1 MAAEKVNTRQKM
13 INMMYLV
20 FIAMLALN
28 ISKEVLATIG
38 VINEDLETSIQQ
50 ISNDNIIKYATID
63 NLQSQPEYQ
72 VVYPF
77 VQSLKEKSNSY
88 VNYIKGLKED
98 LLDSDKEGTDYIREI
113 KNKSNK
119 EKPSQTM
126 TDYQVM
132 DKSGPLD
139 ELFFER
145 SELLEAGKTYEDN
158 YINYRTDLISII
170 DSIKLNDPKYSSDE
184 VALANLVSVVSDLDT
199 RFEYPDDGKKL
210 NSDGKELDFMDYE
223 FKGFPL
229 VASLSKM
236 TKTQNNAR
244 YIENKLLSV
253 ILGEIAATTT
263 GGGVLQA
270 YLKTPKAQYF
280 SGEVFDGSIIMGQKS
295 TSFDF
300 EEQDL
305 KLIYPGST
313 TPRDLVE
320 DTDYEIIAGQIV
332 FKKRLNTTGSY
343 KLTGSVT
350 KKDDR
355 NVTTIPI
362 NEEFSIIEKPSTAT
376 VEAIRMNILYEKLNN
391 PVNIVLPGAVSL
403 QQGSGSKN
411 VKLNSNV
418 DQKDKDEGANFYAI
432 PDSDVKEVLIQ
443 VTGLVNGNR
452 ESSVPKLF
460 RVKKAPDG
468 KGSIFLSDNENY
480 KGGGVSQFNLLNGII
495 TGAKPDDFDYDFNIE
510 VSEFIVTVA
519 PNQSV
524 EIKGNF
530 LLGSLAADYIKR
542 APSGTAIQFTSI
554 KAIAWEGVNKSEAFD
569 YDIEDFQVYKQ

>member
-280 SGEVFDGSIIMGQKS
+280 SGEVFGGSIIMGQKS

-320 DTDYEIIAGQIV
+320 DTDYEIIEGQIV

-376 VEAIRMNILYEKLNN
+376 VEAIRMNILYEGLKN
-391 PVNIVLPGAVSL
+391 PVNVVLPGAVQL
-403 QQGSGSKN
+403 TQH
-411 VKLNSNV
+411 
-418 DQKDKDEGANFYAI
+418 
-432 PDSDVKEVLIQ
+432 
-443 VTGLVNGNR
+443 NR
-452 ESSVPKLF
+452 ESSNVTLSPTNIAGANFTAKPVSGVTEAFIQVRGLINGQSSISEPKPF

-468 KGSIFLSDNENY
+468 IGAIENDKSYPSGST
-480 KGGGVSQFNLLNGII
+480 VSQFNILNGQV
-495 TGAKPDDFDYDFNIE
+495 TGYKPADFDYEFN
-510 VSEFIVTVA
+510 
-519 PNQSV
+519 V
-524 EIKGNF
+524 EITKFIISVGTNQALTIDGNF
-530 LLGSLAADYIKR
+530 IEGLAEDYVR
-542 APSGTAIQFTSI
+542 QAPSGTPIIFSSIDAIG
-554 KAIAWEGVNKSEAFD
+554 WEGTDKSEAFD
-569 YDIEDFQVYKQ
+569 YKVNDFTIRKQ

>member
-199 RFEYPDDGKKL
+199 RFEYPEDGKKL

-320 DTDYEIIAGQIV
+320 DTDYEIIEGQIV

-376 VEAIRMNILYEKLNN
+376 VEAIRMNILYEGLKN
-391 PVNIVLPGAVSL
+391 PVNVVLPGAVQL
-403 QQGSGSKN
+403 TQH
-411 VKLNSNV
+411 
-418 DQKDKDEGANFYAI
+418 
-432 PDSDVKEVLIQ
+432 
-443 VTGLVNGNR
+443 NR
-452 ESSVPKLF
+452 ESSNVTLSPTNIAGANFTAKPVSGVTEAFIQVRGLINGQSSISEPKPF

-468 KGSIFLSDNENY
+468 IGAIENDKSYPSGST
-480 KGGGVSQFNLLNGII
+480 VSQFNILNGQV
-495 TGAKPDDFDYDFNIE
+495 TGYKPADFDYEFN
-510 VSEFIVTVA
+510 
-519 PNQSV
+519 V
-524 EIKGNF
+524 EITKFIISVGTNQALTIDGNF
-530 LLGSLAADYIKR
+530 IEGLAEDYVR
-542 APSGTAIQFTSI
+542 QAPSGTPIIFSSIDAIG
-554 KAIAWEGVNKSEAFD
+554 WEGTDKSEAFD
-569 YDIEDFQVYKQ
+569 YKVNDFTIRKQ

>member
-50 ISNDNIIKYATID
+50 LSNDNIIKYATID
-63 NLQSQPEYQ
+63 NLQTQPEYQ
-72 VVYPF
+72 VVYPY

-88 VNYIKGLKED
+88 VIYIDQLKDD
-98 LLDSDKEGTDYIREI
+98 LLSSDKEGTDYVREI

-126 TDYQVM
+126 TDYRVM

-145 SELLEAGKTYEDN
+145 SELLEPGRIYEDN
-158 YINYRTDLISII
+158 YKNFRTDLISII
-170 DSIKLNDPKYSSDE
+170 DSIKVNDPKYSSDE

-199 RFEYPDDGKKL
+199 RFEYPEDGKKL

-305 KLIYPGST
+305 KLIYPGSS

-320 DTDYEIIAGQIV
+320 DTDYEIIEGQIV
-332 FKKRLNTTGSY
+332 FKKKLNTTGSY
-343 KLTGSVT
+343 KLTGTVT

-376 VEAIRMNILYEKLNN
+376 VEAIRMNILYEGLKN
-391 PVNIVLPGAVSL
+391 PVNVVLPGAVQL
-403 QQGSGSKN
+403 TQH
-411 VKLNSNV
+411 
-418 DQKDKDEGANFYAI
+418 
-432 PDSDVKEVLIQ
+432 
-443 VTGLVNGNR
+443 NR
-452 ESSVPKLF
+452 ESSNVTLSSTNIPGANFTAKPASGVTEAFIQVRGLINGQPSISEPKPF

-468 KGSIFLSDNENY
+468 IGAIENDRSYPSGST
-480 KGGGVSQFNLLNGII
+480 VSQFNILNGQI
-495 TGAKPDDFDYDFNIE
+495 TGYKPADFDYEFN
-510 VSEFIVTVA
+510 
-519 PNQSV
+519 V
-524 EIKGNF
+524 EITKFIISVGTNQALTIDGNF
-530 LLGSLAADYIKR
+530 IDGLAEDYVR
-542 APSGTAIQFTSI
+542 QAPSGTPIIFSSIDAIG
-554 KAIAWEGVNKSEAFD
+554 WEGTDKSEAFN
-569 YDIEDFQVYKQ
+569 YRVNDFTIRKQ

>member
-1 MAAEKVNTRQKM
+1 MAGEKTNTRQKM

-28 ISKEVLATIG
+28 IDKEVLATIG
-38 VINEDLETSIQQ
+38 VINEDLETSVEQL
-50 ISNDNIIKYATID
+50 SDDNIIKYATID

-77 VQSLKEKSNSY
+77 VQDLKEISNNY
-88 VNYIKGLKED
+88 VNYIKDLKNVILE
-98 LLDSDKEGTDYIREI
+98 SDKEGTSYVRDI
-113 KNKSNK
+113 KNKSNSD
-119 EKPSQTM
+119 KPNQVM
-126 TDYQVM
+126 VDYQVM

-145 SELLEAGKTYEDN
+145 SILLPEGETYKNN
-158 YINYRTDLISII
+158 YIGFRNDIISII
-170 DSIKLNDPKYSSDE
+170 DSIKINDPKYISDE
-184 VALANLVSVVSDLDT
+184 VALTNLESVVNDLDS

-210 NSDGKELDFMDYE
+210 NSNGKELDFMDYE

-236 TKTQNNAR
+236 TKTQNNTR

-253 ILGEIAATTT
+253 ILGEIAVATT

-295 TSFDF
+295 SSFAF
-300 EEQDL
+300 EDKDI
-305 KLIYPGST
+305 KLTFPGSSQA
-313 TPRDLVE
+313 RDLIE
-320 DTDYEIIAGQIV
+320 GSDYEIFEGQIV
-332 FKKRLNTTGSY
+332 FKKRLTQTGSY
-343 KLTGSVT
+343 KLSGSVT
-350 KKDDR
+350 KLDDR
-355 NVTTIPI
+355 NITTIPI

-411 VKLNSNV
+411 VKLNPNV
-418 DQKDKDEGANFYAI
+418 RPKDKAEGANFYAI
-432 PDSDVKEVLIQ
+432 PDSGVEEVLIQ
-443 VTGLVNGNR
+443 VTGLVNGKR
-452 ESSVPKLF
+452 ESSEPKIF

-468 KGSIFLSDNENY
+468 VGAIENVQSYPSGSTVTQLNI
-480 KGGGVSQFNLLNGII
+480 LNGQIA
-495 TGAKPDDFDYDFNIE
+495 GYKPEDFDYDFNVEVTSFIISVGINQALTIE
-510 VSEFIVTVA
+510 
-519 PNQSV
+519 
-524 EIKGNF
+524 GNYIE
-530 LLGSLAADYIKR
+530 GLAADYIR
-542 APSGTAIQFTSI
+542 QSPSGTPILFSSIEAIG
-554 KAIAWEGVNKSEAFD
+554 WEGTDKSQAFNYKVN
-569 YDIEDFQVYKQ
+569 DFTIKKQ

>member
-50 ISNDNIIKYATID
+50 LSNDNIIKYATID
-63 NLQSQPEYQ
+63 NLQTQPEYQ
-72 VVYPF
+72 VIYPY

-88 VNYIKGLKED
+88 VNYITGLKGE
-98 LLDSDKEGTDYIREI
+98 LLDSDKEGTDYVREI

-145 SELLEAGKTYEDN
+145 SQLLEAGKTYEDN
-158 YINYRTDLISII
+158 YKNFRTDLISII
-170 DSIKLNDPKYSSDE
+170 DSIKVNDPKYSSDE

-199 RFEYPDDGKKL
+199 RFEYPEDGKKL

-305 KLIYPGST
+305 KLIYPGSS

-320 DTDYEIIAGQIV
+320 DTDYEIIEGQIV
-332 FKKRLNTTGSY
+332 FKKKLNTTGSY
-343 KLTGSVT
+343 KLTGTVT

-376 VEAIRMNILYEKLNN
+376 VEAIRMNILYEGLKN
-391 PVNIVLPGAVSL
+391 PVNVVLPGAVQL
-403 QQGSGSKN
+403 TQH
-411 VKLNSNV
+411 
-418 DQKDKDEGANFYAI
+418 
-432 PDSDVKEVLIQ
+432 
-443 VTGLVNGNR
+443 NR
-452 ESSVPKLF
+452 ESSNVTLSSTNIPGANFTAKPVSGVTEAFIQVRGLINGQPSISEPKPF

-468 KGSIFLSDNENY
+468 IGAIENDRSYPSGST
-480 KGGGVSQFNLLNGII
+480 VSLFNILNGQI
-495 TGAKPDDFDYDFNIE
+495 TGYKPADFDYEFN
-510 VSEFIVTVA
+510 
-519 PNQSV
+519 V
-524 EIKGNF
+524 EITKFIISVGTNQALTIDGNF
-530 LLGSLAADYIKR
+530 IDGLAEDYVR
-542 APSGTAIQFTSI
+542 QAPSGTPIIFSSIDAIG
-554 KAIAWEGVNKSEAFD
+554 WEGTDKSEAFD
-569 YDIEDFQVYKQ
+569 YRVNDFTIRKQ

>member
-199 RFEYPDDGKKL
+199 RFEYPEDGKKL
-210 NSDGKELDFMDYE
+210 NSDGKERPFMDYE

-320 DTDYEIIAGQIV
+320 DTDYEIIEGQIV

-411 VKLNSNV
+411 VKLNPNV
-418 DQKDKDEGANFYAI
+418 DQKAKDEGANFYAI
-432 PDSDVKEVLIQ
+432 PDTGVGEVLIQ
-443 VTGLVNGNR
+443 VTGLVNGKR
-452 ESSVPKLF
+452 ESSEPKLF

-468 KGSIFLSDNENY
+468 KGSIFLSENENY

-530 LLGSLAADYIKR
+530 LLGSLADDYIKR
-542 APSGTAIQFTSI
+542 APSGTAIEFTSI
-554 KAIAWEGVNKSEAFD
+554 KAIAWEGVNKSEAFE

>member
-50 ISNDNIIKYATID
+50 LSNDNIIKYATID
-63 NLQSQPEYQ
+63 NLQTQPEYQ
-72 VVYPF
+72 VIYPY

-88 VNYIKGLKED
+88 VIYIDQLKDD
-98 LLDSDKEGTDYIREI
+98 LLSSDKEGTDYVREI

-119 EKPSQTM
+119 DKPSQTM

-145 SELLEAGKTYEDN
+145 SELLEPGRIYEDN
-158 YINYRTDLISII
+158 YKNFRTDLISII
-170 DSIKLNDPKYSSDE
+170 DSIKVNDPKYSSDE

-199 RFEYPDDGKKL
+199 RFEYPEDGKKL

-305 KLIYPGST
+305 KLIYPGSS

-320 DTDYEIIAGQIV
+320 DTDYEIIEGQIV
-332 FKKRLNTTGSY
+332 FKKKLNTTGSY
-343 KLTGSVT
+343 KLTGTVT

-376 VEAIRMNILYEKLNN
+376 VEAIRMNILYEGLKN
-391 PVNIVLPGAVSL
+391 PVNVVLPGAVQL
-403 QQGSGSKN
+403 TQH
-411 VKLNSNV
+411 
-418 DQKDKDEGANFYAI
+418 
-432 PDSDVKEVLIQ
+432 
-443 VTGLVNGNR
+443 NR
-452 ESSVPKLF
+452 ESSNVTLSPTNIPGANFTAKPASGVTEAFIQVRGLINGQPSISEPKPF

-468 KGSIFLSDNENY
+468 IGAIENDRSYPSGST
-480 KGGGVSQFNLLNGII
+480 VSQFNILNGQI
-495 TGAKPDDFDYDFNIE
+495 TGYKPADFDYEFN
-510 VSEFIVTVA
+510 
-519 PNQSV
+519 V
-524 EIKGNF
+524 EITKFIISVGTNQALTIDGNF
-530 LLGSLAADYIKR
+530 IDGLAEDYVR
-542 APSGTAIQFTSI
+542 QAPSGTPIIFSSIEAIG
-554 KAIAWEGVNKSEAFD
+554 WEGTDKSEAFN
-569 YDIEDFQVYKQ
+569 YRVNDFTIRKQ

>member
-1 MAAEKVNTRQKM
+1 MAGKVDTRQKM

-38 VINEDLETSIQQ
+38 VINEDLKIGIQQ
-50 ISNDNIIKYATID
+50 LSDDNIIKYATID

-72 VVYPF
+72 VVYPY

-88 VNYIKGLKED
+88 VIYINQLKDD
-98 LLDSDKEGTDYIREI
+98 LLSSDKEGTDYVREI

-145 SELLEAGKTYEDN
+145 SELLEPGKTYEDN
-158 YINYRTDLISII
+158 YKNFRTDLISII
-170 DSIKLNDPKYSSDE
+170 DSIKVNDPKYSSDE

-199 RFEYPDDGKKL
+199 RFEYPEDGKKL
-210 NSDGKELDFMDYE
+210 NTDGKELDFMDYE

-305 KLIYPGST
+305 KLIYPGSS
-313 TPRDLVE
+313 TPRDLIE
-320 DTDYEIIAGQIV
+320 DTDYEIIEGQIV
-332 FKKRLNTTGSY
+332 FKKKLNTTGSY
-343 KLTGSVT
+343 KLTGTVT

-376 VEAIRMNILYEKLNN
+376 VEAIRMNILYEGLKN
-391 PVNIVLPGAVSL
+391 PVNVVLPGAVQL
-403 QQGSGSKN
+403 TQ
-411 VKLNSNV
+411 
-418 DQKDKDEGANFYAI
+418 Y
-432 PDSDVKEVLIQ
+432 
-443 VTGLVNGNR
+443 NR
-452 ESSVPKLF
+452 ESSNVTLSSTNIPGANFTAKPASGVTEAFIQVRGLINGQPSISEPKPF

-468 KGSIFLSDNENY
+468 IGAIENDRSYPSGST
-480 KGGGVSQFNLLNGII
+480 VSQFNILNGQI
-495 TGAKPDDFDYDFNIE
+495 TGYKPADFDYEFN
-510 VSEFIVTVA
+510 
-519 PNQSV
+519 V
-524 EIKGNF
+524 EITKFIISVGTNQALTIDGNF
-530 LLGSLAADYIKR
+530 IDGLAEDYVR
-542 APSGTAIQFTSI
+542 QAPSGTPIIFSSIDAIG
-554 KAIAWEGVNKSEAFD
+554 WEGTDKSEAFN
-569 YDIEDFQVYKQ
+569 YRVNDFTIRKQ

>member
-1 MAAEKVNTRQKM
+1 MAGEKTNTRQKM

-28 ISKEVLATIG
+28 IDKEVLATIG
-38 VINEDLETSIQQ
+38 VINEDLETSVEQL
-50 ISNDNIIKYATID
+50 SDDNIIKYATID

-77 VQSLKEKSNSY
+77 VQDLKEISNNY
-88 VNYIKGLKED
+88 VNYIKDLKNGILE
-98 LLDSDKEGTDYIREI
+98 SDKEGTSYVRDI
-113 KNKSNK
+113 KNKSNSD
-119 EKPSQTM
+119 KPNQVM
-126 TDYQVM
+126 VDYQVM

-145 SELLEAGKTYEDN
+145 SILLPEGETYKNN
-158 YINYRTDLISII
+158 YIGFRNDIISII
-170 DSIKLNDPKYSSDE
+170 DSIKINDPKYISDE
-184 VALANLVSVVSDLDT
+184 VALTNLESVVNDLDS

-210 NSDGKELDFMDYE
+210 NSNGKELDFMDYE

-236 TKTQNNAR
+236 TKTQNNTR

-253 ILGEIAATTT
+253 ILGEIAVATT

-295 TSFDF
+295 SSFAF
-300 EEQDL
+300 EDKDI
-305 KLIYPGST
+305 KLTFPGSSQA
-313 TPRDLVE
+313 RDLIE
-320 DTDYEIIAGQIV
+320 GSDYEIFEGQIV
-332 FKKRLNTTGSY
+332 FKKRLTQTGSY
-343 KLTGSVT
+343 KLSGSVT
-350 KKDDR
+350 KLDDR
-355 NVTTIPI
+355 NITTIPI

-411 VKLNSNV
+411 VKLNPNV
-418 DQKDKDEGANFYAI
+418 RPKDKAEGANFYAI
-432 PDSDVKEVLIQ
+432 PDSGVEEVLIQ
-443 VTGLVNGNR
+443 VTGLVNGKR
-452 ESSVPKLF
+452 ESSEPKIF

-468 KGSIFLSDNENY
+468 VGAIENVQSYPSGSTVTQLNI
-480 KGGGVSQFNLLNGII
+480 LNGQIA
-495 TGAKPDDFDYDFNIE
+495 GYKPEDFDYDFNVEVTSFIISVGINQALTIE
-510 VSEFIVTVA
+510 
-519 PNQSV
+519 
-524 EIKGNF
+524 GNYIE
-530 LLGSLAADYIKR
+530 GLAADYIR
-542 APSGTAIQFTSI
+542 QSPSGTPILFSSIEAIG
-554 KAIAWEGVNKSEAFD
+554 WEGTDKSQAFNYKVN
-569 YDIEDFQVYKQ
+569 DFTIKKQ

>member
-1 MAAEKVNTRQKM
+1 MAGEKTNTRQKM

-28 ISKEVLATIG
+28 IDKEVLATIG

-50 ISNDNIIKYATID
+50 LSDDNVIKYATID
-63 NLQSQPEYQ
+63 NLQTQPEYQ

-77 VQSLKEKSNSY
+77 VQDLKEISNNY
-88 VNYIKGLKED
+88 VNYIKDLKNSILE
-98 LLDSDKEGTDYIREI
+98 SDKEGTSYVRDI
-113 KNKSNK
+113 KNKSNSD
-119 EKPSQTM
+119 KPNQVM
-126 TDYQVM
+126 VDYQVM

-145 SELLEAGKTYEDN
+145 STLLPEGETYKNN
-158 YINYRTDLISII
+158 YIGFRNDLISII
-170 DSIKLNDPKYSSDE
+170 DSIKINDPKYISDE
-184 VALANLVSVVSDLDT
+184 VALANLQSVVNDLDS
-199 RFEYPDDGKKL
+199 RFEYPEDGKKL
-210 NSDGKELDFMDYE
+210 NSNGNELDFMDYE

-236 TKTQNNAR
+236 TKTQNNTR

-253 ILGEIAATTT
+253 ILGEIAVATT

-295 TSFDF
+295 SSFAF
-300 EEQDL
+300 EGQDI
-305 KLIYPGST
+305 KLTFPGSSQA
-313 TPRDLVE
+313 RDLIE
-320 DTDYEIIAGQIV
+320 GSDYEISEGQII
-332 FKKRLNTTGSY
+332 FKKRLTQTGSY
-343 KLTGSVT
+343 KLSGSVT
-350 KKDDR
+350 KLDDR

-411 VKLNSNV
+411 VKLNPNV
-418 DQKDKDEGANFYAI
+418 RPKDKAEGANFYAI
-432 PDSDVKEVLIQ
+432 PDSGVEEVLIQ
-443 VTGLVNGNR
+443 VTGLVNGKR
-452 ESSVPKLF
+452 ESSEPKIF

-468 KGSIFLSDNENY
+468 VGAIENDQSYPSGST
-480 KGGGVSQFNLLNGII
+480 VTQFNILNGQV
-495 TGAKPDDFDYDFNIE
+495 TGYKPEDFDYDFNVEVTSFIISVGINQALTIE
-510 VSEFIVTVA
+510 
-519 PNQSV
+519 
-524 EIKGNF
+524 GNF
-530 LLGSLAADYIKR
+530 IEGLAEDYIR
-542 APSGTAIQFTSI
+542 QSPPGTPIVFSSIEAIG
-554 KAIAWEGVNKSEAFD
+554 WEGTDKSQAFD
-569 YDIEDFQVYKQ
+569 YKVNDFTIRKQ